1 MATHTQ
7 DVESLDAP
15 VEQQR
20 DLLASAIGEAL
31 VKAGMISPNTP
42 LTGPQLLYFLDQLVD
57 HYNELCRSVDVVY

>member
-1 MATHTQ
+1 MATDTKNAGSF
-7 DVESLDAP
+7 DPS

-31 VKAGMISPNTP
+31 VKAEIIGPNTP

-57 HYNELCRSVDVVY
+57 HYNELCRKVDVVN